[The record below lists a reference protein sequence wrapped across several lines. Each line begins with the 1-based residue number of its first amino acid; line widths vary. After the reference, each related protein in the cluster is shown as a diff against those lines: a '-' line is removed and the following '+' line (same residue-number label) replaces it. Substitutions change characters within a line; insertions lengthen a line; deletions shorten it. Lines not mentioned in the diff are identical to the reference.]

1 MCRIIFPNT
10 DFWEEVRFL
19 AENTWKAMVLL
30 MFLYLSHN
38 SRFHVTSWYGSHEVE
53 NRLFLIWLSAAVLLT
68 HPPAPPG
75 FSFSC
80 IYFVSCSDH
89 LSLSALS
96 RSSTCKYIKN
106 AIRFHSHISLVYWL
120 LCKAEKGFSGSMWPL
135 NYATSKPWRLNQH
148 FLLSYILASFPN
160 KGDVSVCGRLKC
172 RWIQEA

>member
-1 MCRIIFPNT
+1 MRGHGFAYVPLPIPQLQISCHFMV
-10 DFWEEVRFL
+10 WESWSGKQIVSDL
-19 AENTWKAMVLL
+19 AECSSASYTSSSSSRLFFL
-30 MFLYLSHN
+30 LYL
-38 SRFHVTSWYGSHEVE
+38 
-53 NRLFLIWLSAAVLLT
+53 
-68 HPPAPPG
+68 
-75 FSFSC
+75 
-80 IYFVSCSDH
+80 VSCSDH